1 MGATPE
7 IAESIGSKLRKHGH
21 EVEIID
27 PDEVVDLSSFEAVVI
42 GSPMMR
48 PFDRFGRMTVV
59 YDPFERGSRPI
70 EVRNFE
76 ATDTVRGR
84 VFPIEVWHP
93 AGAQAGRYPLVVYSH
108 SSGGHRRVAT
118 FLTSHLASHGYLVA
132 AMDHSEMVAP
142 ELSARTGETGDERDA
157 RIEALIGS
165 RVPDIRFL
173 LDHLLGGEPGLEIDP
188 TRIGLAGHS
197 FGGWTVLAAAERDP
211 RISAVVAMAPGGAT
225 RPRPGILPLRLDF
238 AWDAA
243 TLYLVALN
251 DTPLPLAGMYELFDR
266 TKAPKRMVILHRA
279 DHSHFVD
286 DVEGE
291 HERVRAMSF
300 PDQLAW
306 LPREMLP
313 ISELSSGEQAHL
325 FVRGLTLAHFDA
337 VLQERDEAR
346 QFWNGDVEAELARL
360 GVEASEPPR

>member
-1 MGATPE
+1 
-7 IAESIGSKLRKHGH
+7 
-21 EVEIID
+21 
-27 PDEVVDLSSFEAVVI
+27 
-42 GSPMMR
+42 
-48 PFDRFGRMTVV
+48 MTVV
-59 YDPFERGSRPI
+59 YDPFEPGPRPV

-76 ATDTVRGR
+76 VADMVRDR
-84 VFPIEVWHP
+84 VFPIEVRHP
-93 AGAQAGRYPLVVYSH
+93 AGTQAGRYPLVVYSH
-108 SSGGHRRVAT
+108 SSGAHRRVAT
-118 FLTSHLASHGYLVA
+118 FLTNHLASHGYLVA

-142 ELSARTGETGDERDA
+142 ELAARTGETGEERDA
-157 RIEALIGS
+157 RIRALIGS
-165 RVPDIRFL
+165 RAPDIRFL
-173 LDHLLGGEPGLEIDP
+173 LDHLLGEELGLDIDP

-211 RISAVVAMAPGGAT
+211 TISAVVAMAPGGAS

-238 AWDAA
+238 AWDAP
-243 TLYLVALN
+243 TLFLVAEN

-266 TKAPKRMVILHRA
+266 TRAPKRMMILHRA

-300 PDQLAW
+300 PDELAW

-313 ISELSSGEQAHL
+313 ASELCSSEQAHL

-346 QFWNGDVEAELARL
+346 RFWNGDVEGELARL
-360 GVEASEPPR
+360 GVEASEAPR